1 MKKHF
6 FNILILLSFFIRPL
20 CLSSQ
25 PSSQIF
31 PKNNFTFHSDSVY
44 FFWNSVN
51 DAYYYELNIS
61 EDPLFTT
68 NNSIYHIS
76 NLRSDTS
83 IKNLAL
89 CKKYYWKIKTIAQSG
104 VYYSTVKTF
113 NIFTPRCI
121 PGLELW
127 LSADSGVVTDG
138 LGNISNW
145 IDRSGNGNN
154 AIQSTTTN
162 QPLLLKDIADTTNKC
177 SFIKMDGSDDY
188 MNLNHSLKVAS
199 FFLAFN
205 WGTITTNFPGYNSIL
220 TTQVYTSKGIVFMG
234 LAGTPNFYDDGTSN
248 TFSPGEVEFNG
259 NTTLNMSPISDFKLC
274 SAIKSSSTTL
284 SNFYIGRYLNDPTS
298 FWNGNIG
305 DMIIY
310 NVPLTSIEKIKV
322 ESYVYDKY
330 APPVNLGAD
339 QTTCSFPIVL
349 RAKKNYFKT
358 YIWQDGSTA
367 DSLVINS
374 PGTYYITTT
383 NRFGIT
389 SSDTVIIN
397 YDTINL
403 LTNLGSNDTILCNGN
418 ALFLYGGPNHLSY
431 IWSNGSTHNNITVS
445 TPGKYYVTMT
455 NCLNNIST
463 DTITVKYKQ
472 SPIFSLG
479 NDTTICYNSNLILES
494 IYSDSLTYLF
504 TWSNGVSTPSIIP
517 TLSGMYW
524 LNIINNYFCS
534 YTDTINIQIDA
545 SLNTISLGS
554 DISLCAGNQIA
565 LSSGLQPGLSYTWVT
580 GETTPAITVV
590 NTAEYSV
597 IITNTNNC
605 IAKDTINVTITG
617 QAPNPNFTFNTAC
630 INNQIQFTD
639 ASSAPS
645 GNSIASYLWDFGDPL
660 SASNTSTL
668 SNPTHSYTNTG
679 IYTVSLTISTD
690 VGCSKSITKTLTV
703 SPTPTVNFN
712 FGIACQNSAVT
723 FTGSINSGTL
733 TTTATTWNFGDPASG
748 ANNSS
753 ALLNPSHLF
762 SNQANYPVKLIA
774 TNSAGCKDSITKI
787 VNVRGEVKADFT
799 YSAPCANSNVLFQ
812 DNSITPAPSNVHT
825 RTWNF
830 SNSANTFIGLTT
842 NQTFTNSGVY
852 SASLTVTGTNGCVSS
867 ISKLITVQLKP
878 VVNFTVP
885 PLCAKD
891 TVNIINNSSV
901 GSGVFS
907 SFNWQLN
914 TNPISSIGSPT
925 LSIANS
931 GTYSLSLKITNSA
944 QCSDSLTKLITVFA
958 LPTVDFETNP
968 PIYLF
973 LDSTVAFIPN
983 STTGSFYQW
992 EINSEVFNTVSPT
1005 YTFNTI
1011 GTYSVSLFMRDENGC
1026 GNSQLKTIRVFDHY
1040 LDLAIRDI
1048 ITSLDNE
1055 NFLRV
1060 KANLLNMGS
1069 VPISRFEISKRIN
1082 SISDSKESWIGQL
1095 NPGNQLLYEF
1105 VSTNKLSNTADN
1117 KIICLQIES
1126 INLITDNNTTNNN
1139 LCVAL
1144 KTNGNEV
1151 FEPYPNPSFK
1161 EDVIIPILLT
1171 NDQIVSIELYN
1182 TVGEIVIT
1190 TLSYTGTEGLNF
1202 IKIPS
1207 SELSRGTYLLKLTIN
1222 EKVFMKKLM
1231 KN

>member
-1 MKKHF
+1 MKIANKLLIKLYLSISIALLTLNSIGQQAITPSSYPGLKLWLTGDSVNISSGLNIDTCYDLSNNQRHAFQNNIFKQPLSQNSLLNNHKVIKFDGLDDFLTFNELDSIRTCIMILKHATGSSTD
-6 FNILILLSFFIRPL
+6 NPPILGHSVHYDFIGSMGNELFLSLFLSPYIIGGELKVNKISLSPFTVTKPTSFIIFSLLSSGNLRAEYVTNDRNANG
-20 CLSSQ
+20 C
-25 PSSQIF
+25 
-31 PKNNFTFHSDSVY
+31 
-44 FFWNSVN
+44 WNGEYAEIIIYNRVLN
-51 DAYYYELNIS
+51 AIELNNI
-61 EDPLFTT
+61 ENYLNNKYAPDIKFPNNNLINTNFCATNLITT
-68 NNSIYHIS
+68 GNFDSYQWSTGATTSSITVNQSGKYWVNATNVFGKVSSDTILVNYPKP
-76 NLRSDTS
+76 NLKSDTS
-83 IKNLAL
+83 TCEGNSFIWNTQLPKSDFTFQWQDNSTDSLFTINTPGQ
-89 CKKYYWKIKTIAQSG
+89 YYVSI
-104 VYYSTVKTF
+104 
-113 NIFTPRCI
+113 
-121 PGLELW
+121 
-127 LSADSGVVTDG
+127 TDG
-138 LGNISNW
+138 FG
-145 IDRSGNGNN
+145 
-154 AIQSTTTN
+154 
-162 QPLLLKDIADTTNKC
+162 C
-177 SFIKMDGSDDY
+177 S
-188 MNLNHSLKVAS
+188 
-199 FFLAFN
+199 
-205 WGTITTNFPGYNSIL
+205 YNS
-220 TTQVYTSKGIVFMG
+220 
-234 LAGTPNFYDDGTSN
+234 N
-248 TFSPGEVEFNG
+248 
-259 NTTLNMSPISDFKLC
+259 
-274 SAIKSSSTTL
+274 
-284 SNFYIGRYLNDPTS
+284 
-298 FWNGNIG
+298 
-305 DMIIY
+305 
-310 NVPLTSIEKIKV
+310 
-322 ESYVYDKY
+322 
-330 APPVNLGAD
+330 
-339 QTTCSFPIVL
+339 
-349 RAKKNYFKT
+349 
-358 YIWQDGSTA
+358 
-367 DSLVINS
+367 
-374 PGTYYITTT
+374 
-383 NRFGIT
+383 
-389 SSDTVIIN
+389 
-397 YDTINL
+397 
-403 LTNLGSNDTILCNGN
+403 
-418 ALFLYGGPNHLSY
+418 
-431 IWSNGSTHNNITVS
+431 
-445 TPGKYYVTMT
+445 
-455 NCLNNIST
+455 
-463 DTITVKYKQ
+463 TITVTQ
-472 SPIFSLG
+472 DNFASTASLG
-479 NDTTICYNSNLILES
+479 PD
-494 IYSDSLTYLF
+494 
-504 TWSNGVSTPSIIP
+504 V
-517 TLSGMYW
+517 
-524 LNIINNYFCS
+524 
-534 YTDTINIQIDA
+534 
-545 SLNTISLGS
+545 
-554 DISLCAGNQIA
+554 SLCAGNQIA
-565 LSSGLQPGLSYTWVT
+565 LITGLQPGLSYTWSS
-580 GETTPAITVV
+580 GETTPAITIT

-605 IAKDTINVTITG
+605 IAKDTINVSITG
-617 QAPNPNFTFNTAC
+617 QAPNPNFTFNQAC
-630 INNQIQFTD
+630 INTPIQFTD
-639 ASSAPS
+639 ASFAPS

-679 IYTVSLTISTD
+679 IYTVSLTVSTD

-703 SPTPTVNFN
+703 SATPTVNFN

-723 FTGSINSGTL
+723 FTGSISSGTL

-753 ALLNPSHLF
+753 ALLNPSHVF

-885 PLCAKD
+885 PICAKD
-891 TVNIINNSSV
+891 TVSIINNSSV

-914 TNPISSIGSPT
+914 TNSFSSANSPT

-944 QCSDSLTKLITVFA
+944 QCADSLTKLITVFA
-958 LPTVDFETNP
+958 LPIVDFETNP

-973 LDSTVAFIPN
+973 LDSTVTFIPN

-992 EINSEVFNTVSPT
+992 NINSEVFNSVTPS
-1005 YTFNTI
+1005 YTFNPI

-1026 GNSQLKTIRVFDHY
+1026 GNFKAKNVRVFDHY

-1069 VPISRFEISKRIN
+1069 VPISKFEISKRIN
-1082 SISDSKESWIGQL
+1082 SVSDSKESWTGQL

-1126 INLITDNNTTNNN
+1126 INLMMDNNTTNNK

-1161 EDVIIPILLT
+1161 EDVIIPVLLT